1 MSLATQLCDPLSPMT
16 DDFIQDP
23 YPWYRRLR
31 EEEPVFWSEKS
42 KQWILT
48 RYDDVDSCIRNIKFG
63 KKFQPA
69 QRFWLTKILNPK
81 HFPLISAS
89 SHFMLRQDPPDHTR
103 LRGLVN
109 KAFTP
114 KMIEQLRPHIEI
126 ISNKLIDQI
135 EKTGEIDLMTH
146 FSFPL
151 PVTVISEMLGVP
163 PEDLHKIKRWS
174 TPITFAFDLGGNFD
188 LGKLLAA
195 NKAIGEMIDYLRPI
209 AEDRR
214 KNPKDDLIS
223 NLVAAEEEGSKLTL
237 DELLANCVLL
247 LLAGHETTVNLI
259 GNGVLALLQHPDQL
273 AMLKDNP
280 ALMPQAVDE
289 ILRWN
294 SSVQLV
300 RRIVLEDTEIRGK
313 KLKKDDLMVL
323 FVGSANRDPEMFSDP
338 DKFDITRKDSKY
350 LSFGAGIHHCL
361 GWSLAKTEGEIA
373 FATLFKRLPNLKL
386 KNNNPRFRR
395 HPALRGLQELWV
407 TY

>member
-1 MSLATQLCDPLSPMT
+1 MSQATQIRDPLNPMT
-16 DDFIQDP
+16 DEFIQDP
-23 YPWYRRLR
+23 YPWYQRMR
-31 EEEPVFWSEKS
+31 EQEPVFWSDKS
-42 KQWILT
+42 KQWMLT
-48 RYDDVDSCIRNIKFG
+48 RWDDVNEVIRDISFG

-69 QRFWLTKILNPK
+69 QRSWFTKFLKPEN
-81 HFPLISAS
+81 FSLLGAT

-114 KMIEQLRPHIEI
+114 KMIEQLRPHIET
-126 ISNKLIDQI
+126 ISHSLIDKV
-135 EKTGEIDLMTH
+135 EAAGEMNLMTD
-146 FSFPL
+146 FAFPL

-163 PEDLHKIKRWS
+163 PQDLHKIKDWS
-174 TPITFAFDLGGNFD
+174 TPITFAFDLGGGFD
-188 LGKLLAA
+188 PRKLLAA
-195 NKAIGEMIDYLRPI
+195 NKAIGEFIAYLRPI
-209 AEDRR
+209 ANDRR

-223 NLVAAEEEGSKLTL
+223 ALVQAEEEGNKLTE

-259 GNGVLALLQHPDQL
+259 GNGVHALLTHPEQLALLKSKPE
-273 AMLKDNP
+273 
-280 ALMPQAVDE
+280 LMPQAVDE

-300 RRIVLEDTEIRGK
+300 RRVVKEDTELKGK

-323 FVGSANRDPEMFSDP
+323 FVGAANRDPAMFTDP
-338 DKFDITRKDSKY
+338 DKFDITRTDSKY

-373 FATLFKRLPNLKL
+373 FSTLLKRLPNLKL
-386 KNNNPRFRR
+386 KTNKVQFRA
-395 HPALRGLQELWV
+395 HPALRGLKELQV
-407 TY
+407 TF